1 MPTPFKIEVLSHGVR
16 VSGLHLDIT
25 VQLKPFLEEL
35 TQRETEEIYDYRSD
49 TTSYRT
55 VIKKKYYVQTEDG
68 KELFIHREHLDPFLE
83 MLKTIGCTNYKLTHR
98 KKYKPDEI
106 EFKTIPTKVPRDY
119 QQVIIDELVDE
130 NRTRNVCLSA
140 GGGKALPLDTP
151 VRIPN
156 GFKPMGSIKVGD
168 TVVAGNGD
176 LTTVTDYFQED
187 NLEGMVITLEDGRQI
202 KACVDHQFEV
212 FEGASSK
219 GKTYQDNWRVLTTK
233 QMYESRSL
241 RSRRLYLPVTGEDKS
256 PDIKLPIAPYTLG
269 ALLGDGMLRNDTPI
283 LFCDYPH
290 KQDIVERVLTE
301 NAGVVKRGV
310 NVSPGACSLVSI
322 NPGEGNLLKREL
334 ITLGIMGLSSDEK
347 FIPEVYFNGSYKQRL
362 SLIQGLMDTDGDTTP
377 PSKRGR
383 NGELSTNSISF
394 STVSI
399 NLAKGL
405 QRLIWSI
412 GGICKLSH
420 RQTYYTYKGER
431 KPGKPSYRLNIRVR
445 NPQEL
450 FYRSDRRDYTPKEN
464 QYSNNFKIRVKSI
477 EYDTPF
483 TGACISVDHPTKL
496 YQAGDYIV
504 THNTFCALK
513 ATEIL
518 KSRVLLMLLPKYFG
532 IWEKAIEEDVLE
544 GVHCELIKGSK
555 SLRDLIDRAINGDPI
570 GDVIFMSVTTY
581 RGYIECLERYGTKG
595 IGELGYA
602 VPPYRFH
609 ETLGI
614 GLQINDEIQDDP
626 GVYYRVDTVSH
637 MNKEIFLTATPY
649 TGSDKLTEMIR
660 VMMNERYDV
669 TIPVADKYTHVVGV
683 RYNDLGVQK
692 KDYRGYKN
700 AYSHVNYESSILKN
714 KPRKDKYFNNVARVV
729 NHYFKGEYQK
739 GQKMVI
745 YCATQKFITAL
756 TKYLKK
762 EFPEYTINEYVSGVD
777 RNTLKANDITVTTI
791 KSCGAGVDIPNLK
804 EALMLVATNSKKDSI
819 QAMRRPRPLINY
831 EGINPRFSYFI
842 CNQIPKHLGYAK
854 NKRTFFIPFALTHV
868 DRRIG

>member
-140 GGGKALPLDTP
+140 GGGK
-151 VRIPN
+151 
-156 GFKPMGSIKVGD
+156 
-168 TVVAGNGD
+168 
-176 LTTVTDYFQED
+176 
-187 NLEGMVITLEDGRQI
+187 
-202 KACVDHQFEV
+202 
-212 FEGASSK
+212 
-219 GKTYQDNWRVLTTK
+219 
-233 QMYESRSL
+233 
-241 RSRRLYLPVTGEDKS
+241 
-256 PDIKLPIAPYTLG
+256 
-269 ALLGDGMLRNDTPI
+269 
-283 LFCDYPH
+283 
-290 KQDIVERVLTE
+290 
-301 NAGVVKRGV
+301 
-310 NVSPGACSLVSI
+310 
-322 NPGEGNLLKREL
+322 
-334 ITLGIMGLSSDEK
+334 
-347 FIPEVYFNGSYKQRL
+347 
-362 SLIQGLMDTDGDTTP
+362 
-377 PSKRGR
+377 
-383 NGELSTNSISF
+383 
-394 STVSI
+394 
-399 NLAKGL
+399 
-405 QRLIWSI
+405 
-412 GGICKLSH
+412 
-420 RQTYYTYKGER
+420 
-431 KPGKPSYRLNIRVR
+431 
-445 NPQEL
+445 
-450 FYRSDRRDYTPKEN
+450 
-464 QYSNNFKIRVKSI
+464 
-477 EYDTPF
+477 
-483 TGACISVDHPTKL
+483 
-496 YQAGDYIV
+496 
-504 THNTFCALK
+504 TFCALK